1 MTPLVI
7 IRPQPGCDATL
18 AAAKDLGLDARG
30 FPLFTIAPV
39 AWSPPEPET
48 VDALLIGS
56 ANALRHGGEGVQ
68 RFAGKPAYVV
78 GRATADAAREAGLAI
93 AAVGRGGLQ
102 PVLDC
107 IDPAHKRLLRLAGRE
122 RLTLS
127 LPADA
132 TMVERIVYASDP
144 QPVPQELAH
153 LLTGPAVVMLHSAEA
168 ARHFAEECDRLGIA
182 RGHIALATIGPR
194 VSDAVGTGWNAVK
207 TAQMPGDPALLALA
221 GDMCQN
227 RHGSSAE

>member
-78 GRATADAAREAGLAI
+78 GRATADAARDAGLAI

-102 PVLDC
+102 PVLES

-127 LPADA
+127 LPAGT

-144 QPVPQELAH
+144 QPVPQDLAD
-153 LLTGPAVVMLHSAEA
+153 LLTAPAVVMLHSAEA
-168 ARHFAEECDRLGIA
+168 ARHFAAECDRLGIPK
-182 RGHIALATIGPR
+182 GHITLATIGPR
-194 VSDAVGTGWNAVK
+194 VSGATGTGWKAVK

-221 GDMCQN
+221 RDMCQN
-227 RHGSSAE
+227 RRGSSAE